1 MASRW
6 SRFTRGGPSRLFG
19 HTKETTALLRD
30 YLVQET
36 VDPIRTLGRYVVAG
50 TIGSF
55 FVGAGTLMLLVA
67 LLRLLQGETGAFD
80 GNLSWIPY
88 VIVAVVAAIVITL
101 TIVRIVTGPARR
113 RRPKTPQAPS

>member
-6 SRFTRGGPSRLFG
+6 SRFTRGGPSRLIG
-19 HTKETTALLRD
+19 HTKETTSLIRD

-36 VDPIRTLGRYVVAG
+36 VDPIRTLGRYVLWG
-50 TIGSF
+50 TLGSF
-55 FVGAGTLMLLVA
+55 FVGLGALMLLVA

-88 VIVAVVAAIVITL
+88 LIVTVVAVAVIAL
-101 TIVRIVTGPARR
+101 TVLRIVTGPARR
-113 RRPKTPQAPS
+113 RRPAPKGTE